1 MLAKYNEA
9 AVKTQTSLSFLNFGQ
24 NLIFS
29 GALSAI
35 MMLTAYGIQGG
46 NLTVGDLVMVNGL
59 VFQLSLPLN
68 FLGSV
73 YRELRQAVVD
83 MDAMFSLLKLQPAIQ
98 DSPTAV
104 EINNAVGDIEFKN
117 VSFSYH
123 EDKKILNDVS
133 FKIPAGKKVAIVGI
147 SGGG

>member
-1 MLAKYNEA
+1 
-9 AVKTQTSLSFLNFGQ
+9 LNFGQ

-29 GALSAI
+29 GALAAI
-35 MMLTAYGIQGG
+35 MTLTAYGIQGG

-83 MDAMFSLLKLQPAIQ
+83 MDAMFSLLKLKPAIQ

-104 EINNAVGDIEFKN
+104 ELREAVGDIEFKD
-117 VSFSYH
+117 VTFSYH
-123 EDKKILNDVS
+123 EEKKILSNVS